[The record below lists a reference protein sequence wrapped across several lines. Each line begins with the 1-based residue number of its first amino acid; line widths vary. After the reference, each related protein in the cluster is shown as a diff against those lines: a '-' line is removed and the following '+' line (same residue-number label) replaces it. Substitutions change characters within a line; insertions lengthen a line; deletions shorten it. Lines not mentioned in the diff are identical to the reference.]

1 MVSRRGHRHRQVV
14 MEPLPCLEFTGLQI
28 LEWCHVKILRD
39 LHVNLLKR
47 GTSPTLLTFLN
58 ARFNGPA
65 AVRHIGL
72 SLKTIFLGQGG
83 VVGSHIEVLL
93 RFAPRS
99 SPLLRAK
106 SAVHL

>member
-39 LHVNLLKR
+39 LHANLLKR

-72 SLKTIFLGQGG
+72 SLKTIFLGAGRSGG
-83 VVGSHIEVLL
+83 
-93 RFAPRS
+93 FAYRGAITLCPPVF
-99 SPLLRAK
+99 PLATG
-106 SAVHL
+106 